1 MGDTR
6 IQIYRTYRIQGY
18 RIQEYRIQRSRGET
32 WIQKNRIYR
41 IQRPRGDTRIQR
53 YRTYRIQRPKG
64 IHEYRDTGHTDAGYI
79 DT

>member
-18 RIQEYRIQRSRGET
+18 RSTGVQDTEIQGGNMDTEKQDIQDTET
-32 WIQKNRIYR
+32 QGGYTDTEIQD
-41 IQRPRGDTRIQR
+41 IQDTATQ
-53 YRTYRIQRPKG
+53 G
-64 IHEYRDTGHTDAGYI
+64 DAGYI